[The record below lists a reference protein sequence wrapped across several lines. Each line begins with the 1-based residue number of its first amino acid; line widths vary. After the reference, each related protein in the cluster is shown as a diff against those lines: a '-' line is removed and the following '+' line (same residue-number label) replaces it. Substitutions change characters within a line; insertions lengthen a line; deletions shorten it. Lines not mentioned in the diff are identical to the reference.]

1 MDLSGIDKLM
11 EVLTKAAGRVG
22 GSPPTIEN
30 GKRGV
35 WRTIRGYRM
44 FLELNGNSLGEVL
57 IGPPAFKGGSLDDVG
72 TDVWAALTPEATKRK
87 FSNVDAGEG
96 GVDRLK
102 AAVRESLGAKDTR
115 RSHLEEVNTVE
126 QLVPIARSAGF
137 RDEDIV
143 ASLKGKGTK
152 APAVPNRLTRNSA
165 PNIENEPAKT
175 KPSQEF
181 RSVVDAF
188 NAPSKEQGSSRI
200 KGLAAQ
206 ILEAAKREPNERKK
220 AQLEAI
226 GYALAS
232 GATTVSQAR
241 ERVTD
246 IEQNDGRNTP
256 KVEQKDVDSLH
267 DRVELQDFLDAHEKK
282 IEQIAE
288 AKAREAAG
296 DSERARDL
304 AMLDMLEELEA
315 RVHVAEV
322 KAELVKIREA
332 IDAKRMTRKMGIR
345 RIVQL
350 LRLLL
355 ALIPGI

>member
-22 GSPPTIEN
+22 GSPPVMEG

-44 FLELNGNSLGEVL
+44 FLELNGDSLGSVL
-57 IGPPAFKGGSLDDVG
+57 VGPPAFKGGSLDDVG

-87 FSNVDAGEG
+87 FSSVDAGPG
-96 GVDRLK
+96 GVERLK
-102 AAVRESLGAKDTR
+102 SAVSESLGAKDTR
-115 RSHLEEVNTVE
+115 RSHLETVNTVE

-143 ASLKGKGTK
+143 ASLQGKNTK
-152 APAVPNRLTRNSA
+152 APAVPNRLTRNAA
-165 PNIENEPAKT
+165 PNIEREPAKAPPD
-175 KPSQEF
+175 KQF

-188 NAPSKEQGSSRI
+188 NAPAAEGRDTRI

-206 ILEAAKREPNERKK
+206 ILNAAKREPNETKK

-232 GATTVSQAR
+232 GATTVSHAR

-256 KVEQKDVDSLH
+256 RVQQKDVDSLH

-322 KAELVKIREA
+322 KTELVKIREA
-332 IDAKRMTRKMGIR
+332 IDSKRMTRQMGLR

-355 ALIPGI
+355 AVIPGL

>member
-22 GSPPTIEN
+22 GSPPVIEG

-44 FLELNGNSLGEVL
+44 FLELNGESLGQVL
-57 IGPPAFKGGSLDDVG
+57 VGPPAFKGGTLGDVG
-72 TDVWAALTPEATKRK
+72 EDVWADLTPEATKRK

-96 GVDRLK
+96 GIERLK
-102 AAVRESLGAKDTR
+102 GAVGGSLGAKDTR
-115 RSHLEEVNTVE
+115 REHLSEVNTVE

-143 ASLKGKGTK
+143 AALKGKGVK
-152 APAVPNRLTRNSA
+152 APAVPNRLTRNAA
-165 PNIENEPAKT
+165 PNIEREPSKAE
-175 KPSQEF
+175 PSKEF
-181 RSVVDAF
+181 SSVMDAF
-188 NAPSKEQGSSRI
+188 NAPAAEGRGPRI

-206 ILEAAKREPNERKK
+206 ILAAAKREPNEVKK

-241 ERVTD
+241 ESVTD

-256 KVEQKDVDSLH
+256 RVKQKDVDSLH
-267 DRVELQDFLDAHEKK
+267 DRVELQDFLDTHEKK
-282 IEQIAE
+282 VAQIAE
-288 AKAREAAG
+288 AKIREAAG
-296 DSERARDL
+296 DTERARDL

-315 RVHVAEV
+315 RVHVGEV
-322 KAELVKIREA
+322 KTELVKIREA
-332 IDAKRMTRKMGIR
+332 IEAKRMTRRVGVR

-355 ALIPGI
+355 ALIPGL